1 MYRRISSVGI
11 PNIHRQLYRWFSSV
25 GMSHYHR
32 RAKSVG
38 IFQAGNFF
46 FCAQFPSVKSSA
58 NVFFILPTDI
68 VTDGG
73 IANERKANGH
83 ILSVMM
89 SVNKLPTNS

>member
-1 MYRRISSVGI
+1 
-11 PNIHRQLYRWFSSV
+11 
-25 GMSHYHR
+25 MSHYHR
-32 RAKSVG
+32 RDKSVG

-73 IANERKANGH
+73 IANGH
-83 ILSVMM
+83 IPSVMM